1 VSASAIREDD
11 QATTAL
17 RSKVTTTKKK
27 KKARRPSPRR
37 SRWLPYL
44 LLLPAVIM
52 ELLIHIVPMLVG
64 IWMSFI
70 KLTKIYIANWSAA
83 PWAGFQN
90 YAIAVDFDA
99 SIGAALLQSFFVTA
113 AFSLLALGI
122 SWGLG
127 MAAAVALQQPFRG
140 RGLVRTIF
148 LVPYALPAYAGI
160 LTWNFMLQR
169 DTGLVNHVLVDNL
182 HLTGDRPF
190 WLLGGNAFASI
201 VTVAVW
207 RLWPFAFLSLMAGL
221 QSIPSDLY
229 EAAAV
234 DGAGNLRQWRHIT
247 LPSLRPVNLVLI
259 LVLFLWTFNDFN
271 TPYVLFGNGQ
281 PPGGD
286 LISFHIY
293 NASFLTWNF
302 GIGSAMS
309 VLLLL
314 FLFVVTAAYLLIT
327 RERNTTPKG
336 ASKPAPKAPARTEDS
351 HA

>member
-1 VSASAIREDD
+1 VASLRGHTPI
-11 QATTAL
+11 ATTSRTRSRPRL
-17 RSKVTTTKKK
+17 RVLEG
-27 KKARRPSPRR
+27 
-37 SRWLPYL
+37 RWLPYL
-44 LLLPAVIM
+44 LVIPALCF
-52 ELLIHIVPMLVG
+52 ELLIHIVPLLAGVA
-64 IWMSFI
+64 ISFLQ
-70 KLTKIYIANWSAA
+70 LTQFYIRNWSQA
-83 PWAGFQN
+83 PWAGLHN
-90 YAIAVDFDA
+90 YDLGLSFG
-99 SIGAALLQSFFVTA
+99 SPIGRDVVHSFEITVAFTVLVVGLAWAFGMLGALIVNSE
-113 AFSLLALGI
+113 
-122 SWGLG
+122 
-127 MAAAVALQQPFRG
+127 FRG
-140 RGLVRTIF
+140 QRWFRTLF
-148 LVPYALPAYAGI
+148 LVPYAMPVYVAVIA
-160 LTWNFMLQR
+160 WSFMLDR
-169 DTGLVNHVLVDNL
+169 DNGALNTLLVDDL
-182 HLTGDRPF
+182 HLTSGRPF
-190 WLLGGNAFASI
+190 WLLGSNAFWS
-201 VTVAVW
+201 VVMTTVW

-247 LPSLRPVNLVLI
+247 LPSLRPVNLVLV

-327 RERNTTPKG
+327 RERGTTPQT
-336 ASKPAPKAPARTEDS
+336 ASPAPARTEDS